1 MQHEPTDRRPR
12 SERPATR
19 SSASGQR
26 RRNPYGRTA
35 AEERRREAYTR
46 SEMEEQYRDPYSS
59 RETED
64 WRRDP
69 FSEPEAGEF
78 QETPARTA
86 TAPRR
91 RTPSRTAGTKQRRAA
106 ASPSGRRNSAR
117 RKKPGAKARSRF
129 AFGKVFGHVFVRR
142 FLASVA
148 AALLLILVVIA
159 CLRVKIISVV
169 GNSMY
174 SAQEVQEASGVSEGS
189 ALLLVNKTAVASRI
203 RAELPYIDQVRVGIG
218 LPNAVKIEVAELE
231 NTFAVAADDG
241 SYWLINSEGKLVEQI
256 TAKKASEY
264 LTIQG
269 VRIQNAK
276 AGQMV
281 EVVKDPVAPQ
291 EEPEEEPDE
300 EGEGEVAAPPEAS
313 AEERMAVALRMVAQ
327 LEGEDDIR
335 SITAIDVSSIY
346 DLQIWYG
353 TRFQV
358 KLGNSDELSYKLE
371 YMVAALA
378 QLDSYQSGVLDLT
391 FQEAKK
397 ATFIPWQS

>member
-1 MQHEPTDRRPR
+1 MYHEPTDRRTR
-12 SERPATR
+12 SERPANR
-19 SSASGQR
+19 SSASNQR
-26 RRNPYGRTA
+26 RNTHSRTVT
-35 AEERRREAYTR
+35 EERRRETHTR
-46 SEMEEQYRDPYSS
+46 P
-59 RETED
+59 ETED
-64 WRRDP
+64 WRRDTY
-69 FSEPEAGEF
+69 SRL
-78 QETPARTA
+78 ETEELRETSTRTA
-86 TAPRR
+86 TTPRR
-91 RTPSRTAGTKQRRAA
+91 ENPTRTTTTQRRRPSSSAA
-106 ASPSGRRNSAR
+106 TYRHSSRR
-117 RKKPGAKARSRF
+117 RKPSAKARTRF

-142 FLASVA
+142 FLACVA
-148 AALLLILVVIA
+148 AALVLILVVIA
-159 CLRVKIISVV
+159 CLRVKLVSVV

-174 SAQEVQEASGVSEGS
+174 SVQEVQEASGVSEGS

-218 LPNAVKIEVAELE
+218 LPDAVKIEVVELE

-241 SYWLINSEGKLVEQI
+241 TYWLINSDGKLVEQI
-256 TAKKASEY
+256 TAKEASEY

-269 VRIQNAK
+269 VRIQNAV
-276 AGQMV
+276 AGQMI
-281 EVVKDPVAPQ
+281 EVMQDPVV
-291 EEPEEEPDE
+291 PEEEKPEGGQTGDDE
-300 EGEGEVAAPPEAS
+300 ENTGEEDAVDAPAEAS
-313 AEERMAVALRMVAQ
+313 PEERMAVALQMVSQ

-335 SITAIDVSSIY
+335 SITAVDVTSIY

-358 KLGNSDELSYKLE
+358 KLGNTDELSYKLE